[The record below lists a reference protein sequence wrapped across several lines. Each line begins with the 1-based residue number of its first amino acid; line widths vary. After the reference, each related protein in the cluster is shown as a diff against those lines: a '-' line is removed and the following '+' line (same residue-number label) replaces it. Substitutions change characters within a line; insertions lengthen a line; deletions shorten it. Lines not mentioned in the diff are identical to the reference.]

1 MAGRKEKHTIDYFP
15 HYVNHKKTMHIIEQK
30 YGNNGYAFWF
40 KLLELLGKSEHHI
53 YDMTTEES
61 SLYFYS
67 QVNTTEATG
76 KEVLEMLARLN
87 AIDQEL
93 YESGYIYSE
102 KFCENI
108 HDAYRKRSAEMLNKA
123 EVIQLYRISTG
134 RNSINS
140 ARNTQRKVKYSKV
153 KETKEKK
160 SKDMSGKIQA
170 VIGYL
175 NQILGTAYRIGT
187 GKTRDLIKARIN
199 EGHDFE
205 DFKTVIDKKTFEWK
219 DDLKYKKF
227 LRPETLF
234 GNKFE
239 GYLNQLSNLP
249 SHVDSGYIKEAKEID
264 QMNNLIRKYENEE
277 IGNS

>member
-153 KETKEKK
+153 KEIKGEESKGKKNTIPPKMEWIEDYCTERKNGINPSEFFNHYQSKGWFIGKNKMKDWKACVHTWENKRKENSKK
-160 SKDMSGKIQA
+160 TNSQYKNYQESED
-170 VIGYL
+170 
-175 NQILGTAYRIGT
+175 
-187 GKTRDLIKARIN
+187 RDY
-199 EGHDFE
+199 GG
-205 DFKTVIDKKTFEWK
+205 DFKKRT
-219 DDLKYKKF
+219 
-227 LRPETLF
+227 
-234 GNKFE
+234 G
-239 GYLNQLSNLP
+239 Q
-249 SHVDSGYIKEAKEID
+249 
-264 QMNNLIRKYENEE
+264 QC
-277 IGNS
+277 